1 MNSILNFTYQDFSSL
16 CLCLTLERL
25 SDNPDYANWTV
36 SQGRLD
42 TFQSIKS
49 IIAPVLEQENER
61 SVTQSSMVNGRGLD
75 SGGSNRGL
83 LSMLAMA
90 LAYQAQM
97 QMQTRDSE
105 GRQRLQVS
113 DSKNSVD
120 AVFNGSIIILESLSA
135 EGLYKSV
142 PQPPSMVVKGVLTC
156 QRFNSEGNKSSRDR
170 TVEGNNAS
178 YRKGGQAPRDS
189 NLVPPRLQHP
199 DGNIADYRALGHRE
213 STSSSA
219 AAASSSSSP
228 GSREVETGPGA
239 SLAVSPPVAK
249 IVVAPPV
256 SWTVDG
262 DSKKKGGSPGDSDL
276 LKVNRRAT
284 MLQTK
289 SPRMSSSS
297 QRDRQS
303 FNEVTSGKD
312 MDHASSDVRAPPSP
326 GQHSASASV
335 IAANRNR
342 RDTVTNVVGAKA
354 GEVRHGHGD
363 LLSPRAQSD
372 SRTTLMDSSVL
383 YQAECPL
390 RCVCI
395 FGDLLDSNPKKAAQR
410 TQQPSSSSIVFAVGS
425 NEKSVRVSRVAKNPQ
440 RRPPSFEIISEFPE
454 IHRGSVYAVDWRS
467 SPDGPGLLA
476 TASNDKAIRIIR

>member
-1 MNSILNFTYQDFSSL
+1 M

-61 SVTQSSMVNGRGLD
+61 SVTQSSMVHERGLD
-75 SGGSNRGL
+75 SGGSRGL

-105 GRQRLQVS
+105 GRQRLQDS
-113 DSKNSVD
+113 DTKNSVD
-120 AVFNGSIIILESLSA
+120 AVFNGSILILESLSA
-135 EGLYKSV
+135 EGLCKFV

-156 QRFNSEGNKSSRDR
+156 QRFNSEANKSSRDR
-170 TVEGNNAS
+170 TVEENNPS
-178 YRKGGQAPRDS
+178 YRKGGQAICDS
-189 NLVPPRLQHP
+189 NQIPQRHQYP
-199 DGNIADYRALGHRE
+199 DGNVADFHASGQRE
-213 STSSSA
+213 SNSSSA

-228 GSREVETGPGA
+228 GSREVETGPGI

-262 DSKKKGGSPGDSDL
+262 DSKKKGGSPGDIDL

-303 FNEVTSGKD
+303 FNEVSSGKD
-312 MDHASSDVRAPPSP
+312 MDHISSNVRAPPSP
-326 GQHSASASV
+326 SGQHSASASV
-335 IAANRNR
+335 TAANRNR

-354 GEVRHGHGD
+354 GEVRHGD

-395 FGDLLDSNPKKAAQR
+395 FGDQMDSNPKKAAQR

-425 NEKSVRVSRVAKNPQ
+425 NEKSVRVSRVAKNTQ
-440 RRPPSFEIISEFPE
+440 GRPPSFEIISEFPE

-467 SPDGPGLLA
+467 SPDGPGLIA
-476 TASNDKAIRIIR
+476 TASNDKAIRIIRYVNSNSIPLLQ

>member
-1 MNSILNFTYQDFSSL
+1 M
-16 CLCLTLERL
+16 TLERL

-61 SVTQSSMVNGRGLD
+61 TVTQFSSAHGRGLD
-75 SGGSNRGL
+75 SRGGNRGL

-105 GRQRLQVS
+105 GRQKLPDS
-113 DSKNSVD
+113 DTKNSVD
-120 AVFNGSIIILESLSA
+120 AVFNGSILILESLSA
-135 EGLYKSV
+135 EELYKAL
-142 PQPPSMVVKGVLTC
+142 PQPPSMVIKGVLTC
-156 QRFNSEGNKSSRDR
+156 QRFHSEANKDSRDR
-170 TVEGNNAS
+170 PVEESNAS
-178 YRKGGQAPRDS
+178 YRKGGQ
-189 NLVPPRLQHP
+189 VPPRLQHP
-199 DGNIADYRALGHRE
+199 DGAVTDFHALGHRE
-213 STSSSA
+213 SNSSSA
-219 AAASSSSSP
+219 AAASSSSSSP
-228 GSREVETGPGA
+228 GSREVEKGPGI

-249 IVVAPPV
+249 SVVAPPV

-303 FNEVTSGKD
+303 FNEVSSGKD
-312 MDHASSDVRAPPSP
+312 MDHISSDVRAPPTPS
-326 GQHSASASV
+326 GQQSASAS
-335 IAANRNR
+335 ITAANRNR

-354 GEVRHGHGD
+354 GEVRLGD

-372 SRTTLMDSSVL
+372 SRTPLMDSAVL

-395 FGDLLDSNPKKAAQR
+395 FGDQMDSNPKKNSAAQR

-425 NEKSVRVSRVAKNPQ
+425 NEKSVRVSRVAKSHQN
-440 RRPPSFEIISEFPE
+440 RPPSFEIISEFPE

-476 TASNDKAIRIIR
+476 TASNDKAIRMIRYVIRKL

>member
-1 MNSILNFTYQDFSSL
+1 M
-16 CLCLTLERL
+16 TLERL

-42 TFQSIKS
+42 SFQTIKS

-61 SVTQSSMVNGRGLD
+61 SVTQYSSAHGKDFD

-105 GRQRLQVS
+105 GRQRLQDS
-113 DSKNSVD
+113 DTKNSVD
-120 AVFNGSIIILESLSA
+120 AVFNGSILILESLSA

-156 QRFNSEGNKSSRDR
+156 QRFNSEANENSRDR
-170 TVEGNNAS
+170 TVEENNAS
-178 YRKGGQAPRDS
+178 CRKGGQALRDS
-189 NLVPPRLQHP
+189 NQIPPRLQHP
-199 DGNIADYRALGHRE
+199 DGTVNDFHASGHRE
-213 STSSSA
+213 SNSSS
-219 AAASSSSSP
+219 AASSSSSP
-228 GSREVETGPGA
+228 GSREVETGPGI

-249 IVVAPPV
+249 IIVAPPV

-303 FNEVTSGKD
+303 FNEVSSGKD
-312 MDHASSDVRAPPSP
+312 IDYTSSDVRAPPSP
-326 GQHSASASV
+326 SGQHSASASV
-335 IAANRNR
+335 TAANRNR

-354 GEVRHGHGD
+354 GEVRHGG

-372 SRTTLMDSSVL
+372 SRTTLMNSSVL

-395 FGDLLDSNPKKAAQR
+395 FGDQMDSNPKKTAQR

-425 NEKSVRVSRVAKNPQ
+425 NEKSVRVSRVAQNPQ
-440 RRPPSFEIISEFPE
+440 GRPPSFDIISEFPE
-454 IHRGSVYAVDWRS
+454 IHRGSVYAVDWRN